1 MDLKK
6 IEVQELLNLD
16 DIESEEMLY
25 LKKYGY
31 FPFNVSTWNPSS
43 YFSQKFL
50 DHQLEL
56 PSLDY
61 ISYIYSYELNH
72 NLINTVESNL
82 GGNNLGC
89 TIVNTGTSAISLV
102 TSVLK
107 QVHVKRVLLVCP
119 IYYSVI
125 YNFLEKGIAVDNVYM
140 HRKNN
145 GYALPREEIM
155 NKIAEVDAIWI
166 TNPIYNTGIYLDI
179 DDINFLK
186 CAIPSRITLIC
197 DDCFANC
204 GMEMVRYLGSRPQ
217 YISIHDPLKQIM
229 INGLKFS
236 CVLYSLQYEHIFEQ
250 WSDIVCGSLS
260 YSTLQSVEFFISEKF
275 KQIRLELQSHFLKM
289 DKYFEELSRE
299 FPLISIDNRDHLG
312 HMRMCYMHHLPFDFL
327 EDKENLHNFIDET
340 GTSIIPGNR
349 FHFSNNCGFCF
360 RVNYGREC
368 SEFWD
373 ALIQIF
379 IYLSEHN

>member
-1 MDLKK
+1 M
-6 IEVQELLNLD
+6 
-16 DIESEEMLY
+16 
-25 LKKYGY
+25 
-31 FPFNVSTWNPSS
+31 
-43 YFSQKFL
+43 
-50 DHQLEL
+50 
-56 PSLDY
+56 
-61 ISYIYSYELNH
+61 
-72 NLINTVESNL
+72 
-82 GGNNLGC
+82 
-89 TIVNTGTSAISLV
+89 
-102 TSVLK
+102 
-107 QVHVKRVLLVCP
+107 
-119 IYYSVI
+119 
-125 YNFLEKGIAVDNVYM
+125 
-140 HRKNN
+140 
-145 GYALPREEIM
+145 
-155 NKIAEVDAIWI
+155 
-166 TNPIYNTGIYLDI
+166 
-179 DDINFLK
+179 K

-299 FPLISIDNRDHLG
+299 FPLISIDNRDRLG

-349 FHFSNNCGFCF
+349 FHFLNNCGFCF